1 MDNNNCYSQIQ
12 ELCVKL
18 GRLEIMS
25 TGLVDQLDEL
35 EVLAGAQYLF
45 QEEFNNL
52 NSRNDF
58 KLIEN
63 FISDL
68 EVNAY
73 VKDLENTLELVRK
86 FHPVERFQLKN
97 DNLGHGKVSRAHSAE
112 NCFDKDRI

>member
-1 MDNNNCYSQIQ
+1 MDENTCYKSVQD
-12 ELCVKL
+12 LCVKL
-18 GRLEIMS
+18 GRLEIIS
-25 TGLVDQLDEL
+25 SGLVDQLDEL

-52 NSRNDF
+52 NSGNDF

-73 VKDLENTLELVRK
+73 VKDLEKTLELVRK
-86 FHPVERFQLKN
+86 
-97 DNLGHGKVSRAHSAE
+97 
-112 NCFDKDRI
+112 